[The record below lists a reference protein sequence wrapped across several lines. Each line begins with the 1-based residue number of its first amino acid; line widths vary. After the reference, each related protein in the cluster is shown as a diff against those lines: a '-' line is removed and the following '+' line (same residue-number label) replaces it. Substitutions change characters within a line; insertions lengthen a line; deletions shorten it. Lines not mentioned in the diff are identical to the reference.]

1 MPRSLLALFPVGVH
15 PLTLVSDPDSL
26 LAAPPLR
33 MALAERGMR
42 IVVAADPIALRR
54 DLPPAQPFS
63 LAHPVIIVTD
73 KAVNTLPYDLWQAGR
88 HLALSLAAAFPGL
101 TTSVVRDLT
110 PAQRWRLGETLADAP
125 LPADDVL
132 SADAT
137 RDLALRA
144 VFDLDIRHGASV
156 ARLVAWLDEY
166 HRQDERLP
174 PALVEHVVTRLSRI
188 PAVRGWPL
196 ADLFTD
202 SIAFRR
208 FLGDA
213 WAGFVRHIAEPS
225 AAYAPPLRFAE
236 DTQLQALLPRLVAS
250 GVVPRLAAPGVLPDW
265 AQPAFLRPSHAE
277 EVAAYREQLTALEAQ
292 LAGGVS
298 DWGGWQDVARRW
310 AALTVTRY
318 SPDLTLTSEDWQR
331 YRALQTPLDS
341 AFLAWLQ
348 GNYSRLATLALPT
361 PHHVYHVPGW
371 LAHHREADPN
381 RRVALL
387 IVDGLALADWSLIR
401 DVWTTRQPAWTFR
414 DSLLLAQIPTITA
427 ISRQALVRGQRPA
440 QFAGN
445 GLAASREAQG
455 WREFWTARGLPDT
468 AVVYAGLSNALNAP
482 YPPDLSAHRVQALC
496 LVTTV
501 IDDLVHGATL
511 GTAEVF
517 GSLRVWLHQSGSQQG
532 SPWLEGLVQQL
543 LDRGY
548 TVTLISDHGHVEA
561 VGAGLATA
569 RGLSVSRGQRALL
582 FDDLALASLAPDTDP
597 PTILWHDD
605 GLLPANL
612 YIVMPRGRAA
622 FTSKGS
628 RVVSHGGASIEE
640 MVVPLVTIEGR

>member
-1 MPRSLLALFPVGVH
+1 S
-15 PLTLVSDPDSL
+15 
-26 LAAPPLR
+26 
-33 MALAERGMR
+33 
-42 IVVAADPIALRR
+42 
-54 DLPPAQPFS
+54 
-63 LAHPVIIVTD
+63 
-73 KAVNTLPYDLWQAGR
+73 
-88 HLALSLAAAFPGL
+88 
-101 TTSVVRDLT
+101 
-110 PAQRWRLGETLADAP
+110 
-125 LPADDVL
+125 
-132 SADAT
+132 
-137 RDLALRA
+137 
-144 VFDLDIRHGASV
+144 
-156 ARLVAWLDEY
+156 
-166 HRQDERLP
+166 
-174 PALVEHVVTRLSRI
+174 
-188 PAVRGWPL
+188 
-196 ADLFTD
+196 
-202 SIAFRR
+202 
-208 FLGDA
+208 
-213 WAGFVRHIAEPS
+213 
-225 AAYAPPLRFAE
+225 PLRFGE
-236 DTQLQALLPRLVAS
+236 DAQLQALLPRLVA
-250 GVVPRLAAPGVLPDW
+250 GGLVPRLPATAGAALPDW
-265 AQPAFLRPSHAE
+265 ARAALTRPSPEAE
-277 EVAAYREQLTALEAQ
+277 VEAYRTQLTALEAL
-292 LAGGVS
+292 LAAKVGGWV
-298 DWGGWQDVARRW
+298 GWQDIARRW

-318 SPDLTLTSEDWQR
+318 SPDLTLTGEDWQR

-341 AFLAWLQ
+341 AFLPWLRD
-348 GNYSRLATLALPT
+348 NYSRLGALALPT

-371 LAHHREADPN
+371 LAHRREAQPN

-387 IVDGLALADWSLIR
+387 IVDGLSLADWSLTR
-401 DVWTTRQPAWTFR
+401 DVWATRHPAWTLNE
-414 DSLLLAQIPTITA
+414 SLLLAQIPSVTA
-427 ISRQALVRGQRPA
+427 ISRQALVLGQRPA
-440 QFAGN
+440 QFAGD
-445 GLAASREAQG
+445 GLASSREPQG
-455 WREFWTARGLPDT
+455 WRAFWTARGVPEV
-468 AVVYAGLSNALNAP
+468 AVAYARLSSALNAP
-482 YPPDLSAHRVQALC
+482 YPADIGNHRIQALC